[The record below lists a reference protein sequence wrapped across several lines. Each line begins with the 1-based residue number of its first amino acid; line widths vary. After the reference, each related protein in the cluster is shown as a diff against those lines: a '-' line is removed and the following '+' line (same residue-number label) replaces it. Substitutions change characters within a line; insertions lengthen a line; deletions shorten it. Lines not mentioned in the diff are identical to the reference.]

1 MKHRINKLLKPS
13 LIRNFFLII
22 STISLILFL
31 SNCATVPYKPSDLKT
46 LDLQGHRG
54 ARGLRPE
61 NTWPA
66 FQTAID
72 YKMTTL
78 ELDTVL
84 TKDGKVIIHHDSETN
99 PIICQNGDG
108 SSIQKINLYELT
120 LAELK
125 QLDCG
130 TLQNPKFPEQVPVPG
145 TKLITIDEFFKL
157 VADVEK
163 KNGPKAT
170 QYLYN
175 IETKFP
181 NDSNSSVSEERMKL
195 HVKTLIQSIEK
206 AKTSKRVT
214 LQSFYLPA
222 LKEAEAMNP
231 SIKRSALF
239 APTYFQGLMIILGF
253 GNSYRSEIIAKSE
266 EIHANIISPYFL
278 YVTPKFVAT
287 SHSKNLAVIP
297 WTVNDP
303 KEMKRLVEC
312 GVDGIIS
319 DYPNRLREFVD
330 LEAANLQAET
340 K

>member
-1 MKHRINKLLKPS
+1 MKHTLTKSQHPNYMK
-13 LIRNFFLII
+13 
-22 STISLILFL
+22 LFL
-31 SNCATVPYKPSDLKT
+31 SAFFMFGVIFSALNCGSAQNKPSNLDT

-66 FQTAID
+66 FQAAIE

-99 PIICQNGDG
+99 PVICQNIDG
-108 SSIQKINLYELT
+108 TEIQKINLYELT
-120 LAELK
+120 LDELK

-130 TLQNPKFPEQVPVPG
+130 SKKNPNFPEQVTFPG

-163 KNGPKAT
+163 KNGPKAPK
-170 QYLYN
+170 YLYN

-181 NDSNSSVSEERMKL
+181 NDESSDISEERMKL
-195 HVKTLIQSIEK
+195 HVRSLIESIQK
-206 AKTSKRVT
+206 AKTTERVT
-214 LQSFYLPA
+214 IQSFYLPA
-222 LKEAEAMNP
+222 LSEVESINP
-231 SIKRSALF
+231 KIKRSALF
-239 APTYFQGLMIILGF
+239 APTYFQGLMIILGL
-253 GNSYRSEIIAKSE
+253 GNSYRSDIIEKAE
-266 EIHANIISPYFL
+266 TIHANIISPYFL
-278 YVTPKFVAT
+278 YVNSDFVQN
-287 SHSKNLAVIP
+287 SHSKNISVIP
-297 WTVNDP
+297 WTVN
-303 KEMKRLVEC
+303 KELEMKRLVSC

-319 DYPNRLREFVD
+319 DYPDRLRKFVD
-330 LEAANLQAET
+330 QESLSQAEEN